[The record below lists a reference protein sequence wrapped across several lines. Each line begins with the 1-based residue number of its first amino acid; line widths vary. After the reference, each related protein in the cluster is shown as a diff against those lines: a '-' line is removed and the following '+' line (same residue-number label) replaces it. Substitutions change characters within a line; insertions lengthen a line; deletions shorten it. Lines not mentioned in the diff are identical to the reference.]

1 MALIRFKRGAT
12 AGIVP
17 TGLTYGEPAVNVADQ
32 ILYVGG
38 VDGEPIP
45 IGGGGAGSQGPTGN
59 GVTGFTVI
67 GNILYYWYMGPT
79 GATFGELQ
87 SAGSIAGGVETTWSN
102 PNPTLATDIDGIPV
116 GTIFDVGTTAIAI
129 LERIL
134 YPYQSVSFTNLNTGF
149 DSTYELGQTANTPNA
164 NRTISWTISSGP
176 TANWVVNSGQLTYRG
191 FNNFDI
197 ASNFQVYDYD
207 GQPRT
212 SSVSVSF
219 PTGLRGTDLNNNTI
233 TFQITAQQV
242 GGTPL
247 VSRSSSSRWWSKMY
261 WGKSTDTDLKNPFA
275 LVDGIT
281 NGLSV
286 NTTAVDPVTLNI
298 TAGGSDAYV
307 YLFLHDYYKL
317 NSIKLDG
324 INVSLREPPGG
335 GITTH
340 SVANAR
346 GFTADYK
353 IYRSTNQLPSNLQM
367 EIIYQKD

>member
-116 GTIFDVGTTAIAI
+116 GTTFDVGTTAIAI

-134 YPYQSVSFTNLNTGF
+134 YPYQSVSFTSLTTSLS
-149 DSTYELGQTANTPNA
+149 STYELGQTATPSS
-164 NRTISWTISSGP
+164 TISWQTSGP
-176 TANWVVNSGQLTYRG
+176 TGNWVSNSGRLSYSGSLLGTG
-191 FNNFDI
+191 SLATNFELYDTDD
-197 ASNFQVYDYD
+197 NPFQ
-207 GQPRT
+207 
-212 SSVSVSF
+212 SSQTVSY
-219 PTGLRGTDLNNNTI
+219 PTLRGTLIDNNTF
-233 TFQITAQQV
+233 TVSVTGQQKS
-242 GGTPL
+242 GTPL
-247 VSRSSSSRWWSKMY
+247 VSRSSTTRWWSKMY

-286 NTTAVDPVTLNI
+286 NTTAVDAVTLSI
-298 TAGGSDAYV
+298 TTGGSDAYV